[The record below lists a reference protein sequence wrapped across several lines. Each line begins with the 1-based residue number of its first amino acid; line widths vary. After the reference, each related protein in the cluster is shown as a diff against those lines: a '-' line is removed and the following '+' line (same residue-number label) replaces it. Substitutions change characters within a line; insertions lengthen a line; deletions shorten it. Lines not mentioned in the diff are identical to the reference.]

1 MFRNDPGRKNTM
13 RKQIILTLL
22 LTMSLA
28 ACVIPIG
35 GASTAP
41 SDTATISP
49 TATATETQTPT
60 PEDTATPTETPTPEV
75 KQFPI
80 CQIEN
85 FRDCPIT
92 VDDLFNG
99 EYHRWLKTLSK
110 PFDPAKLKWV
120 PMQLINGPGL
130 PVIGYDT
137 NTAPNYRDRSTAPFR
152 RNITSG
158 ITTYQGSDYL
168 IIPIEY
174 ADPQDPGNPEKNVW
188 VIGVMPIIIKANEQ
202 LVVNVWKNKMNI
214 APIVTSDTYWSG
226 DGRQVS
232 LITKSFAQDPKMAE
246 HFQNFLAGNVNALD
260 GKVVQIEIATTTYHG
275 FE

>member
-1 MFRNDPGRKNTM
+1 MNKDFPGNRWLTAFVSFVILFNASACSASSQNT
-13 RKQIILTLL
+13 TH
-22 LTMSLA
+22 
-28 ACVIPIG
+28 
-35 GASTAP
+35 ASTA
-41 SDTATISP
+41 TASAI
-49 TATATETQTPT
+49 ATKVPATQTPT

-80 CQIEN
+80 CQIEK

-137 NTAPNYRDRSTAPFR
+137 NTAPNYRDKSTAPFR

-202 LVVNVWKNKMNI
+202 LVVNDWKNKRLHCKN
-214 APIVTSDTYWSG
+214 DW
-226 DGRQVS
+226 
-232 LITKSFAQDPKMAE
+232 TK
-246 HFQNFLAGNVNALD
+246 L
-260 GKVVQIEIATTTYHG
+260 VQIGPSSNSGKFNIMKGNRCARTKTCSRKIAVISNLFWFAASMNCPRNRVNT
-275 FE
+275 